1 MPIDK
6 RRSKTKK
13 AERSRRALTVNQQET
28 IEKASSPQLSQAI
41 DDFINAKIAERTAER
56 TLKDYARHLRYMQ
69 EWLEQHH
76 DVRQLIQVTQP
87 MLREY
92 IAWMTYDKEQYEG
105 HPFKPKAGRRGLSP
119 ATVNIRI
126 RTMKAFFNWCLRN
139 GYIRVSPMDDIKQ
152 QKVDVDA
159 VTGFTD
165 VQIRK
170 LLDAPDTSTFVGFR
184 DYVIM
189 MTLLDT
195 GLRISELFSLTKA
208 DVDFD
213 NLTLTVPWEKAKT
226 RRKRTVPIS
235 SQTAKLLLELMR
247 ENDDFGPDVQ
257 HLFLTGL
264 GDPLS
269 PMSFDDRLKLYGEQ
283 SGVSQEI
290 SVSAHKFRHTFAIQW
305 IKAGG
310 DPFSLQKILGHTDM
324 SMVRRYVQL
333 SQSDVSDKHQ
343 KFSPIKT
350 LLNNKKDRPDR

>member
-13 AERSRRALTVNQQET
+13 AQRTQRALTLNQQET
-28 IEKASSPQLSQAI
+28 IERASSPILAEAI
-41 DDFINAKIAERTAER
+41 QDFIAAKTAERTAER

-69 EWLEQHH
+69 DWLKQNHNVQKIIE
-76 DVRQLIQVTQP
+76 VTQP

-105 HPFKPKAGRRGLSP
+105 HPYKPKAGRRGLSP

-139 GYIRVSPMDDIKQ
+139 GYIRKSPMDDIKQ
-152 QKVDVDA
+152 QKVDVDS

-165 VQIRK
+165 SQIRR
-170 LLDAPDTSTFVGFR
+170 LLEAPDTSTFVGFR

-208 DVDFD
+208 DVDFE

-226 RRKRTVPIS
+226 RKKRTVPIS
-235 SQTAKLLLELMR
+235 AQTAKLLLELMR

-283 SGVSQEI
+283 TGVSDEV

-333 SQSDVSDKHQ
+333 SQADVTDKHKQ
-343 KFSPIKT
+343 FSPV
-350 LLNNKKDRPDR
+350 NKLFRKK